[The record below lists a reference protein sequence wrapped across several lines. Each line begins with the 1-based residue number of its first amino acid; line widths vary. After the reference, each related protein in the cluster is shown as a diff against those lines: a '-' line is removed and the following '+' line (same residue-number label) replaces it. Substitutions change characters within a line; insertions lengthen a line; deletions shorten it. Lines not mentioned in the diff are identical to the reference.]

1 MACRLFGAKP
11 LPEPMLPYC
20 QLYTLTNKLHW
31 KSYQGTKL
39 FIQENALENACNIAA
54 ILSRGRWVHIVT
66 GYGAWQHQAITW
78 FNTRQL
84 STGPLVNIGS
94 GMKKKKKKIG
104 SGCGLLPDVT
114 KSISKLGLR
123 RSESRIDHWIIWE
136 LAPISRL
143 RFSKI
148 DLFTDCSPTQ
158 TKIQTAPVTA
168 QCACWHRTSKRKMH
182 CGPVCYNSMI
192 KNYVYCFKIR
202 WFYDKMAWI
211 TWHCGGKLVWCQ
223 QVSQWGLLWTHFCE
237 VFLKVRIAS
246 PTRLSTR
253 FHRRLIDL

>member
-31 KSYQGTKL
+31 KLYQGTKL
-39 FIQENALENACNIAA
+39 FMQENALENACEIAA
-54 ILSRGRWVHIVT
+54 ILSRGRRVNIVT

-78 FNTRQL
+78 FNARQL

-94 GMKKKKKKIG
+94 G
-104 SGCGLLPDVT
+104 CGLLPDGT

-123 RSESRIDHWIIWE
+123 QSESRIDQWIIWE
-136 LAPISRL
+136 LTPISRL

-148 DLFTDCSPTQ
+148 YLFTDCSPPH

-168 QCACWHRTSKRKMH
+168 QCACSHRTSEQKMH

-192 KNYVYCFKIR
+192 KIDVYCIKIR
-202 WFYDKMAWI
+202 WFYDKMARI
-211 TWHCGGKLVWCQ
+211 MWHCGGKLVWCQ

-237 VFLKVRIAS
+237 VFLKVRIVS

-253 FHRRLIDL
+253 FQRRLIDLKNLAESEP